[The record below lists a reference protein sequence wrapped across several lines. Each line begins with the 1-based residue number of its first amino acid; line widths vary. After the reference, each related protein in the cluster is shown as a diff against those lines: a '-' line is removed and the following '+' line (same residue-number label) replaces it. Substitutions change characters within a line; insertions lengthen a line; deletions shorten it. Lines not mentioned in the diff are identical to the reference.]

1 MPKPKNAQDLARQ
14 IEDLIAD
21 FLAGHRAAASAA
33 VQRAF
38 ASAPSVGRPRTSR
51 KTPVEVAPRRAPD
64 ELTALSDR
72 LYAAICAKPGEA
84 MMVLAPAVGATPR
97 ALSLPANR
105 LKRAGRIRTVGE
117 RQATRYFPMPK
128 SGARSG

>member
-1 MPKPKNAQDLARQ
+1 MSKPKNAQDLVRQ

-38 ASAPSVGRPRTSR
+38 ASAPSVGRPRAQR
-51 KTPVEVAPRRAPD
+51 KTPTEIAPRRSPD
-64 ELTALSDR
+64 EVTALSDR
-72 LYAAICAKPGEA
+72 LYAAICTKPGEA
-84 MMVLAPAVGATPR
+84 MVVLAPVVGATPR
-97 ALSLPANR
+97 ALNLPATR
-105 LKRAGRIRTVGE
+105 LKRAGRIRTVGQ

-128 SGARSG
+128 SARSG